1 MSIVENG
8 KVVIMHYTLKN
19 EAGEVI
25 DSSAGAEPMPYLHG
39 AANIVEGLENALTGV
54 PVGEKRD
61 VVVSPEEGYGL
72 RQGPGAQEVPRDQF
86 PEGVELFPGMG
97 FHAEGD
103 DGEMMV
109 VYVEKVEENAVWI
122 DGNHPL
128 AGETLYFSVEIMS
141 VRDPSDEELAHGH
154 PHGLDGSVSH

>member
-25 DSSAGAEPMPYLHG
+25 DSSAGGEPMPYLHG

-54 PVGEKRD
+54 PVGEKRE
-61 VVVSPEEGYGL
+61 VVVSPEEGYGM

-97 FHAEGD
+97 FHAQGD

-109 VYVEKVEENAVWI
+109 VYVEKVEEDSVWI

-128 AGETLYFSVEIMS
+128 AGATLYFSIEIVG

-154 PHGLDGSVSH
+154 PHGLDGTESH

>member
-1 MSIVENG
+1 
-8 KVVIMHYTLKN
+8 
-19 EAGEVI
+19 
-25 DSSAGAEPMPYLHG
+25 
-39 AANIVEGLENALTGV
+39 VEGLENALTGV

-109 VYVEKVEENAVWI
+109 VYVEKVEENSVWI

-128 AGETLYFSVEIMS
+128 AGTTLYFSIEIVG